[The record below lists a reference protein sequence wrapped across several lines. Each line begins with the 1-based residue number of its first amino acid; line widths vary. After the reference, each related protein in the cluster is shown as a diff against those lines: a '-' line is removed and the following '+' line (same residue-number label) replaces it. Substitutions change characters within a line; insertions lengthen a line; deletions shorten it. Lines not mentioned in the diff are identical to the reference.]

1 MASSHE
7 ETFRVRRAAWNT
19 DLPAIRRIR
28 DKVFVDEQDVAR
40 EEEWDGLDP
49 DCLHVLAEDQN
60 RDAIGTARL
69 HPSGKI
75 GRMAVVR
82 EWRGR
87 RVGAAMLDD
96 LIRHAREWGL
106 GTVFLHAQTRVM
118 GFYER
123 AGFEAEGEEF
133 EEAGIAHFLM
143 RMKLAVD

>member
-1 MASSHE
+1 MANNRQES
-7 ETFRVRRAAWNT
+7 FRVRRAAWQD

-28 DKVFVDEQDVAR
+28 DQVFVEEQEVASD
-40 EEEWDGLDP
+40 EEWDGLDP

-75 GRMAVVR
+75 GRMAVVK

-96 LIRHAREWGL
+96 LIRHARQWGL
-106 GTVFLHAQTRVM
+106 GTVFLHAQTRAL

-133 EEAGIAHFLM
+133 EEAAIAHFLM
-143 RMKLAVD
+143 RMKLVVD